1 MLANKKQE
9 YVEKKSRE
17 AETQTEFQLERSTKG
32 NMKRFYKYAVNKRKT
47 KKRKISLQSV
57 KENNNRWHRGK
68 KKKLK
73 YSVSFSL
80 FNFYQNIKL

>member
-1 MLANKKQE
+1 MNLSSYASKQKTGICR
-9 YVEKKSRE
+9 KKSRE

-68 KKKLK
+68 KKK
-73 YSVSFSL
+73 S
-80 FNFYQNIKL
+80 

>member
-68 KKKLK
+68 KKLK